1 MKIIAKNTAVGQ
13 TAEDV
18 ISKGGTLTL
27 PTQPRIHAIVS
38 ESTADDAGGTQ
49 QVETATAAGTI
60 AGILQVETATI
71 AGTIGAA
78 GAGNVSIVVTG
89 ALVTGSPLTVPV
101 AVANDDTAAQVA
113 GKVRTALGLLPAI
126 TDNYTVGG
134 TGAEVSLTTKAVAA
148 NDATLNIASSTG
160 TATGLTAAPSSANTT
175 AGHAG
180 SGNATVVITSA
191 IVTGSPVTY
200 NVPVIVGD
208 TANAWAAKVRDYLGA
223 QAAITDKYD
232 VSGATN
238 KIILTA
244 KAGAANDATLNIA
257 LDNGTCNGITT
268 AASSANTTAGIA
280 GTGAHTVEVTGITD
294 KYLLESEMVILNG
307 VDAVNTQNK
316 YLWLKMQV
324 KTAGSGGKNA
334 GTITATAAVDSS
346 VSCQIEAGQN
356 VSEQAVI
363 MVQKDLYLKFKFLS
377 ISVANSTEGAVTTV
391 TLYTKK
397 DGEVWIPEF
406 AIDLDASNPKIMDI
420 ESGLLPILRAG
431 TIAKFSAVA
440 SAGSSAVSI
449 YFDVQ

>member
-1 MKIIAKNTAVGQ
+1 MKIIAKNASVGQ
-13 TAEDV
+13 TSEDI
-18 ISKGGTLTL
+18 ISKGGTLTI
-27 PTQPRIHAIVS
+27 PTEPRIHAIAS
-38 ESTADDAGGTQ
+38 DSTADDAGGTA

-78 GAGNVSIVVTG
+78 GAGNVSVVVTG

-101 AVANDDTAAQVA
+101 AVANDDTAELVA
-113 GKVRTALGLLPAI
+113 GKVRTALGLLAAI
-126 TDNYTVGG
+126 TTHYTVGG
-134 TGAEVSLTTKAVAA
+134 SGAEVSLTTKAVAA

-160 TATGLTAAPSSANTT
+160 TATGLTAAPTSVNTT
-175 AGHAG
+175 SGHAG

-191 IVTGSPVTY
+191 ILTGSPVTY
-200 NVPVIVGD
+200 NVPVTVGD
-208 TANAWAAKVRDYLGA
+208 NANAWAAKVRDYLGA
-223 QAAITDKYD
+223 QAALIDKYD

-244 KAGAANDATLNIA
+244 KAGAANDATLNIS

-280 GTGAHTVEVTGITD
+280 GTGAHTVEITGITD
-294 KYLLESEMVILNG
+294 KYLLESEIVILNG
-307 VDAVNTQNK
+307 VDSVNTQNK

-363 MVQKDLYLKFKFLS
+363 MVPKNLPMKFNWLS
-377 ISVANSTEGAVTTV
+377 IGVANSTSGAVTTV
-391 TLYTKK
+391 TLFVKK

-406 AIDLDASNPKIMDI
+406 SIDLSAEYPIMRVIENP
-420 ESGLLPILRAG
+420 LLPILKPG

-440 SAGSSAVSI
+440 SAGSSAVTI
-449 YFDVQ
+449 YFDLQ